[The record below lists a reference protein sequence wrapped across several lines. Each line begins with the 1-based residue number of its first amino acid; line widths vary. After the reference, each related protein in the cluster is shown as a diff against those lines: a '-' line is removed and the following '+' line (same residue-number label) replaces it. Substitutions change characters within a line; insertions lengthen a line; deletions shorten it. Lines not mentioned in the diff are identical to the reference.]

1 MHVDEDGDVD
11 FEAVIAGFV
20 AMGYEGLFSVEYFD
34 LPDMHLPLEDPVGW
48 SVDLMNRVR
57 PLLNA

>member
-11 FEAVIAGFV
+11 FAAVIAGFESR
-20 AMGYEGLFSVEYFD
+20 GYEGLYSVEYFD
-34 LPDMHLPLEDPVGW
+34 LPDLNLPLEDPVGW

-57 PLLNA
+57 PLLDA